1 MVSHYGVAV
10 MTFTV
15 LLAACASPISEEVKR
30 ELEKPVD
37 CSTAKQDI
45 ALFEKEKASVAKQT
59 AAGVT
64 SVLPIGLVSG
74 VVSGTAG
81 DKAKVA
87 TGEYNEQLDAKIAQI
102 ESACVITK

>member
-1 MVSHYGVAV
+1 MTSNYGFAVIVSV
-10 MTFTV
+10 T
-15 LLAACASPISEEVKR
+15 LLAACASPISKEVKR
-30 ELEKPVD
+30 ELKKPVD

-45 ALFEKEKASVAKQT
+45 ALLEKEKASTAKQT

-64 SVLPIGLVSG
+64 SILPIGLISG

-87 TGEYNEQLDAKIAQI
+87 TGEYNKQLVAKIAEI
-102 ESACVITK
+102 KSTCGVK

>member
-1 MVSHYGVAV
+1 MTSNYGFAVIVSV
-10 MTFTV
+10 T
-15 LLAACASPISEEVKR
+15 LLAACASPISKEVKR
-30 ELEKPVD
+30 ELEAPVD

-45 ALFEKEKASVAKQT
+45 ALLEKEKASTAKRT

-64 SVLPIGLVSG
+64 SVLPIGLISG

-87 TGEYNEQLDAKIAQI
+87 TGEYNKQLVAKITEI
-102 ESACVITK
+102 KSTCGIN